1 MLRRVRPALLVTAL
15 ALPCLANAFT
25 VAISPGPRAVYLRVG
40 TGGYTGRP
48 YRSDEDTLQ
57 ANTTVNMVSLAIP
70 AAQVGNGSDLPM
82 TVDGGSAQLVSHWDN
97 FTFCNA
103 GQVYI
108 GFFYRLPRRESG
120 TATLTVTTP
129 PSLGNGLGDAIP
141 IDQIRWTTS
150 GNSDGAGTTQPVPAG
165 SFNGGVQTLATFG
178 DNSWRES
185 CMSFFY
191 ANDAVVPAGTYTG
204 RATYTLTAP

>member
-25 VAISPGPRAVYLRVG
+25 VAISPGPRAIYLRVG

-48 YRSDEDTLQ
+48 YSQNTNTLRDDS
-57 ANTTVNMVSLAIP
+57 TVNLVSLDVP
-70 AAQVGNGSDLPM
+70 ASQVGSGSDLAM

-108 GFFYRLPRRESG
+108 GGFYRFPDASG
-120 TATLTVTTP
+120 GPGATLTVSMAP
-129 PSLGNGLGDAIP
+129 LSNGAGDVIAP
-141 IDQIRWTTS
+141 GQISWTTS
-150 GNSDGAGTTQPVPAG
+150 GNGDGTNPQPIPAG
-165 SFNGGVQTLATFG
+165 AFTGGSQTLAAFPR
-178 DNSWRES
+178 NSWRES
-185 CMSFFY
+185 CMTFRY
-191 ANDAVVPAGTYTG
+191 GNDTVVGAGTYRAT
-204 RATYTLTAP
+204 ATYTLTAP